1 MIKMEGMAPLNLV
14 KEEVV
19 VTLKQV
25 EKHLRLYL
33 EDCEE
38 VEPLREAQTLLH
50 QLRGI
55 LKLINLAGA
64 VVLVSDLES
73 SVTIV
78 LEDIGNDQYDDL
90 LTSIGQALLV
100 LSHYIE
106 FIHVR
111 QNGIPVLLVPTINDL
126 RRHLGTTLVSEFDFS
141 EVDIPMNQL
150 EETPT
155 VDSAESVELDEIPI
169 RSRRLRH
176 MFQVGLLGVV
186 RDENPQVNLRMMVR
200 AIERLAQLTGD
211 VPLAQLWWVS
221 LAVLEVF
228 LIGGVQLTSA
238 RKVVLSKIDRQIK
251 RLVYEGA
258 GYLNELM
265 PLDLLRECLYL
276 ITLSNEDGQYTQDV
290 KESFALEG
298 IGFSDGKIIAERELM
313 NGPGGTVIATVAT
326 NMREEM
332 VAVKELLDSGARG
345 TIVNQT
351 SLQDLAD
358 TLTNVS
364 STMVMLGLIEAS
376 TMLREQVQE
385 IRIWMAR
392 TQPLTEEAYWKLADV
407 VLYSEQA
414 LSVLMMKHS
423 GNKAAKHAQEPKN
436 WSEDGELPNEVA
448 LSLLEEA
455 HGVVVTEVRVAL
467 SQSKKQL
474 TLYMDSDRDRSY
486 AQNVPAIL
494 HDAMGALM
502 FLHLERAANVIVGC
516 KAYIQ
521 KHIVYASPDEK
532 PTDFDLDT
540 LADAISS
547 IDYYLEGMEEHK
559 PIGVGILEV
568 AEESIQEL
576 GFLPSK
582 VA

>member
-1 MIKMEGMAPLNLV
+1 MMKMEGMAPLNLV
-14 KEEVV
+14 KEEVG

-25 EKHLRLYL
+25 EAHLRIYL
-33 EDCEE
+33 EDRDEA
-38 VEPLREAQTLLH
+38 EPLQKAQNLLH

-55 LKLINLAGA
+55 FKLISLGGA
-64 VVLVSDLES
+64 VVLTSDLEAAVS
-73 SVTIV
+73 LV
-78 LEDIGNDQYDDL
+78 LEEDKQELYDDL
-90 LTSIGQALLV
+90 LVSIGQALLV
-100 LSHYIE
+100 LSHYID
-106 FIHVR
+106 FIHFR
-111 QNGIPVLLVPTINDL
+111 QHGIPVLLVPTINDL
-126 RRHLGTTLVSEFDFS
+126 RRHLGSTLVSEFDFS
-141 EVDIPMNQL
+141 EVDIPLNQL
-150 EETPT
+150 EETPL
-155 VDSAESVELDEIPI
+155 VDSVESVELEEIPD

-176 MFQVGLLGVV
+176 MYLVGLLGVI
-186 RDENPQVNLRMMVR
+186 REENLQVNLRMMVR
-200 AIERLAQLTGD
+200 AVERLARLTGD

-221 LAVLEVF
+221 LGVLEVF
-228 LIGGVQLTSA
+228 LVGGVKISA
-238 RKVVLSKIDRQIK
+238 SRKVVLSKIDRQIK
-251 RLVYEGA
+251 RIVYEGV

-290 KESFALEG
+290 KESFGLKD
-298 IGFSDGKIIAERELM
+298 IGLTDAEIVAERELM
-313 NGPGGTVIATVAT
+313 NGPGGTVIGTVAS

-332 VAVKELLDSGARG
+332 MAVKDILDSGARG
-345 TIVNQT
+345 SIMDET
-351 SLQDLAD
+351 SMQDLAD
-358 TLTNVS
+358 TFTNVS
-364 STMVMLGLIEAS
+364 STMAMLGLVEAS

-385 IRIWMAR
+385 IRIWM
-392 TQPLTEEAYWKLADV
+392 TKSEPLSEQAYWKLADV
-407 VLYSEQA
+407 VLYAEQA
-414 LSVLMMKHS
+414 LSILV
-423 GNKAAKHAQEPKN
+423 AKHTGTSVSHGQDASSLVEG
-436 WSEDGELPNEVA
+436 GELSDGVA

-455 HGVVVTEVRVAL
+455 HGVVVTEARVAL

-474 TLYMDSDRDRSY
+474 TLYMDSKQDKMH
-486 AQNVPAIL
+486 AQNVPSIL

-502 FLHLERAANVIVGC
+502 FLRLERAANVIAGC

-532 PTDFDLDT
+532 PNNYDLET

-559 PIGVGILEV
+559 PIGAGVLEV